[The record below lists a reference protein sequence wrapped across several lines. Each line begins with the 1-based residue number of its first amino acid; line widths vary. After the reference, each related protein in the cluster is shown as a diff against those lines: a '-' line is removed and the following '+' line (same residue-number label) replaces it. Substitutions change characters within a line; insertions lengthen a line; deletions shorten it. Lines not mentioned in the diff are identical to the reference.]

1 MERATRG
8 RRFLCVRLDAAPA
21 SFGEPAHAHASL
33 PSCAPR
39 VSAGAVIRRFFAA
52 EAPLARQVWSLAWP
66 SIIHM
71 LLVTLVFL
79 VNRAMLG
86 RYSPTA
92 LASMQISGSLVW
104 TMYSVFTASSAGTL
118 AVVARNVGAGNREAA
133 AKASRASILFAL
145 GLGLAVI
152 VPILVAN
159 GALLRLLFPNA
170 GEAVIADSSAY
181 LWIVL
186 PFLPLAFVEAIAA
199 ASLQGSGDTRTPL
212 YVAAVGNVLH
222 IGLSATLIFGR
233 FGLPELGVRGAAIG
247 MAATMALEAL
257 LLTAALLSKRSPLP
271 LRIASLRGSAAELK
285 RVLRVSLPAF
295 AEKVFYQSGYMG
307 FVAIIGLLGA
317 TAMAAN
323 QALVSIEAICFL
335 SADGFGVAAGA
346 IIAQK
351 LGAKRPSEAARAG
364 LISAAMAV
372 FVLTSFGLLF
382 AALPR
387 ALMLSF
393 TSDPDIVAL
402 GARSLLVAAVA
413 QPFMAFATVVGMGL
427 RGAGDTK
434 TVLGVTLVCSL
445 VVRLTA
451 TWFFAVTLGMGL
463 FGVWLGSTADWV
475 LRSVL
480 LGIAYARGGWR
491 RVVV

>member
-1 MERATRG
+1 MERGSRP
-8 RRFLCVRLDAAPA
+8 RRFPIVNLEAAPA
-21 SFGEPAHAHASL
+21 PCGESSPASL
-33 PSCAPR
+33 PYPAPR
-39 VSAGAVIRRFFAA
+39 GSAAAVIRRFLAA

-66 SIIHM
+66 AITHM

-79 VNRAMLG
+79 VNRALLG

-104 TMYSVFTASSAGTL
+104 TTYSVFTASSAGTL
-118 AVVARNVGAGNREAA
+118 AIVARNVGAGDREAA
-133 AKASRASILFAL
+133 AKASRASLLFAF
-145 GLGLAVI
+145 GLGLAVV
-152 VPILVAN
+152 VPILIAN
-159 GALLRLLFPNA
+159 GALLRLLFPKA
-170 GEAVIADSSAY
+170 GPEVIAHASAY
-181 LWIVL
+181 LRIVL

-212 YVAAVGNVLH
+212 YIATAGNFIH
-222 IGLSATLIFGR
+222 IALSSTLIFGH

-247 MAATMALEAL
+247 MAATMALEGI

-271 LRIASLRGSAAELK
+271 LRTATIRGSAVELK

-295 AEKVFYQSGYMG
+295 AEKLFYHSGYLG

-323 QALVSIEAICFL
+323 QALISIEAICFL

-351 LGAKRPSEAARAG
+351 LGAKRPTEAARAG
-364 LISAAMAV
+364 LIAAVMAV
-372 FVLTSFGLLF
+372 LVLSFFGLLF
-382 AALPR
+382 AIIPR

-393 TSDPDIVAL
+393 TSDPNIVSL
-402 GARSLLVAAVA
+402 GARSLLVAAAA

-427 RGAGDTK
+427 RGAGDTR

-445 VVRLTA
+445 VVRLIA
-451 TWFFAVTLGMGL
+451 TWLFAVTLGMGL

-480 LGIAYARGGWR
+480 LAIAYARGRWR